1 MNGEDTADDVT
12 PAAPAGSLRVL
23 LVEDHEDTRHVLHQL
38 MTRWGHTVTAAGAVA
53 QARDAIAAGSF
64 DLLLSDISLPDGS
77 GIEVVAALREKSNAP
92 AVAMSGYGMDADL
105 ARARAAGF
113 TEHIVKPVG
122 RESLRELLAKV
133 SATRRS
139 SDTIRD

>member
-1 MNGEDTADDVT
+1 
-12 PAAPAGSLRVL
+12 
-23 LVEDHEDTRHVLHQL
+23 

-53 QARDAIAAGSF
+53 QARSAIAVGTF

-77 GIEVVAALREKSNAP
+77 GIEVVAILREKSDAP

-133 SATRRS
+133 SATRDRQ
-139 SDTIRD
+139 IRRD